1 MGNPALRPA
10 EDNLV
15 GPYEAFRDQLMSRH
29 QHPMTSGL
37 STVGDV
43 FLVLGVLVAAV
54 FRKRHLGAVG
64 VAVGVSAAV
73 VAHLFQPGTLKDELA
88 AISSHPLWA
97 AKAESQ
103 RVFR

>member
-1 MGNPALRPA
+1 VAHEALRPA
-10 EDNLV
+10 EDDLA

-54 FRKRHLGAVG
+54 FRKRRLGAVG
-64 VAVGVSAAV
+64 IAVGVSAAV

-97 AKAESQ
+97 ARAERQ
-103 RVFR
+103 RIFR